1 MIYNKYNYQGG
12 TTMDKQKYDIQ
23 NILNFNIQPCD
34 DTLPDQGQ
42 YKKLELN
49 ASQKSNLDMFVG
61 EIPNLVASGA
71 LSNAYVVT
79 FPDGIQHALTPL
91 KQGGFMNIYKDAEG
105 HFAGVAPLQE
115 IGGSIAAVTG
125 AFSVM
130 SIATGQYFLTEIN
143 KELNLINYKIDR
155 IIDFLYGDKKAE
167 LISEINFSMECYKN
181 YNSIMEHDYQ
191 RIATISSLQET
202 KKVAIKDIEFY
213 MSDLDKAVNS
223 SPKEYKKFQENARN
237 SFKIKSN
244 LELSMQLYVLSAILE
259 THFSQNYDP
268 EYINSLK
275 ENTTRYIDLC
285 EKRILGDFG
294 KLNGQNANFKS
305 TPLQKI
311 DTSQLNEKLEDVIDS
326 LSNGGESNIRK
337 ALREALSPFTE
348 KQEYRIINDELYLKV
363 D

>member
-1 MIYNKYNYQGG
+1 
-12 TTMDKQKYDIQ
+12 
-23 NILNFNIQPCD
+23 
-34 DTLPDQGQ
+34 
-42 YKKLELN
+42 
-49 ASQKSNLDMFVG
+49 
-61 EIPNLVASGA
+61 
-71 LSNAYVVT
+71 
-79 FPDGIQHALTPL
+79 
-91 KQGGFMNIYKDAEG
+91 
-105 HFAGVAPLQE
+105 
-115 IGGSIAAVTG
+115 
-125 AFSVM
+125 
-130 SIATGQYFLTEIN
+130 
-143 KELNLINYKIDR
+143 
-155 IIDFLYGDKKAE
+155 
-167 LISEINFSMECYKN
+167 
-181 YNSIMEHDYQ
+181 
-191 RIATISSLQET
+191 
-202 KKVAIKDIEFY
+202 
-213 MSDLDKAVNS
+213 
-223 SPKEYKKFQENARN
+223 
-237 SFKIKSN
+237 
-244 LELSMQLYVLSAILE
+244 MQLYVLSAILE